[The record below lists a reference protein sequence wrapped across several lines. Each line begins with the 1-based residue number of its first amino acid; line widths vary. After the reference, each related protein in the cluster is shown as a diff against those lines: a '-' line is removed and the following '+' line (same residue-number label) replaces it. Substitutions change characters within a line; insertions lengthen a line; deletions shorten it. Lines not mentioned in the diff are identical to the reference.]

1 MMRVEW
7 KQKGYDW
14 LRAVLWAACGILPLP
29 FGAFAS
35 GKPYI
40 AAASILVFFI
50 LSFAVPLW
58 LGYRRRKA
66 GRYDDY
72 ASAGATFYGGAVAL
86 IVAVGLLNGL
96 IGSSLWHSYWGMV
109 FLFTLW
115 MLLTIAAQYGAA
127 KGVDFGMLGCGDTG
141 IPSSLTPSYSAC
153 PFLVPSW
160 GCSSFR
166 PSAMSRPQ

>member
-1 MMRVEW
+1 MRVEW

-72 ASAGATFYGGAVAL
+72 ASAGATFY
-86 IVAVGLLNGL
+86 LLGN
-96 IGSSLWHSYWGMV
+96 
-109 FLFTLW
+109 
-115 MLLTIAAQYGAA
+115 
-127 KGVDFGMLGCGDTG
+127 G
-141 IPSSLTPSYSAC
+141 IPVH
-153 PFLVPSW
+153 LVDAFDHCGSVR
-160 GCSSFR
+160 GCER
-166 PSAMSRPQ
+166 G

>member
-1 MMRVEW
+1 METEGVRLA
-7 KQKGYDW
+7 QGCSLGG
-14 LRAVLWAACGILPLP
+14 LRHL
-29 FGAFAS
+29 
-35 GKPYI
+35 
-40 AAASILVFFI
+40 AASLRSLCVGKALYCRRVDPRLFI

-109 FLFTLW
+109 SLFTLW

-127 KGVDFGMLGCGDTG
+127 KGVDFWHAR
-141 IPSSLTPSYSAC
+141 SAAI
-153 PFLVPSW
+153 LVFPV
-160 GCSSFR
+160 
-166 PSAMSRPQ
+166 P